1 MKFLISKFFLLSLKI
16 ALKEIVWKKPF
27 FCGGNCANVFLAF
40 LGIDQVLMIM
50 IILSN
55 FQLEFFWASSNLTMN
70 EEELGYN
77 DTTTSINESY
87 YREEYS
93 DTPCN
98 IYLTEVEYNG
108 SGK

>member
-1 MKFLISKFFLLSLKI
+1 
-16 ALKEIVWKKPF
+16 
-27 FCGGNCANVFLAF
+27 
-40 LGIDQVLMIM
+40 MIM

-87 YREEYS
+87 YKEEYS

-108 SGK
+108 SGKKKMDRVRAHYYQTCSSICI